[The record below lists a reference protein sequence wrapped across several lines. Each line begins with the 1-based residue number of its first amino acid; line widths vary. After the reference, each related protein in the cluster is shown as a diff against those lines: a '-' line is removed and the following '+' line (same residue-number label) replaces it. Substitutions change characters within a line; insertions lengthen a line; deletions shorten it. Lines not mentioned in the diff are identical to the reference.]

1 MIFPCGYPDLR
12 PNRFILF
19 QFTDVTIAV
28 ENRNA
33 TTANGFKK
41 FQLFKAHKILLCI
54 SSPFFNEMLADNPS
68 TNPIIMIRDANAEDI
83 EGILKF
89 IYAGQV
95 HIQQENLDH
104 FIRVS
109 ML

>member
-1 MIFPCGYPDLR
+1 
-12 PNRFILF
+12 
-19 QFTDVTIAV
+19 
-28 ENRNA
+28 
-33 TTANGFKK
+33 
-41 FQLFKAHKILLCI
+41 
-54 SSPFFNEMLADNPS
+54 MLADNPS